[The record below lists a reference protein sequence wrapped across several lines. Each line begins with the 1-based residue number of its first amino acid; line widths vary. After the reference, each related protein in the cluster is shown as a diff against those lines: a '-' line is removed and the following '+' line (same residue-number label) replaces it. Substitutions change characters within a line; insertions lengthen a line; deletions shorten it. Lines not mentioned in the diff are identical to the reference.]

1 EVYDAYGQR
10 EKAADYRVIRYKQI
24 DGGVVVAS
32 SGFEQKE
39 DEGWEELPVNHI
51 LVADAETGSFEVHAL
66 N

>member
-1 EVYDAYGQR
+1 M
-10 EKAADYRVIRYKQI
+10 RYKQI

-51 LVADAETGSFEVHAL
+51 LVADVATGAFEVRAL

>member
-1 EVYDAYGQR
+1 M
-10 EKAADYRVIRYKQI
+10 IRYKQI